1 MRLNKEELKYFSMA
15 KRSVKRSIK
24 NNKLLNFDDLNF
36 RIIRFDKEEDKSAS
50 AFFGCDTNMN
60 CYIGVDNILIKN
72 SYEDYRFAQLWRDG
86 YEAKMIVDELKKIL
100 YHEYAHYLVFKYS
113 IDINC
118 FSLPTESKSEVAY
131 KSEEEDF
138 CEAFADYMIKNE
150 NTIERNI
157 AIEKILQIYN

>member
-1 MRLNKEELKYFSMA
+1 MV

-24 NNKLLNFDDLNF
+24 NNKLLNFDDLEF
-36 RIIRFDKEEDKSAS
+36 RIIRFDKEEDKSVS
-50 AFFGCDTNMN
+50 AFFGCDTNMS
-60 CYIGVDNILIKN
+60 CY
-72 SYEDYRFAQLWRDG
+72 
-86 YEAKMIVDELKKIL
+86 
-100 YHEYAHYLVFKYS
+100 

-138 CEAFADYMIKNE
+138 CEAFADYMNKNE

-157 AIEKILQIYN
+157 AIEKFLQIYN